1 MALLSSIEDFM
12 TPLLA
17 GNRPACRELVQRE
30 LEASKDATAIH
41 EELIWPAM
49 ERVERLYRTDRINA
63 AAEHMAIRIL
73 RMIADQLQARMP
85 IAPGSGRR
93 VIVACA
99 DGEPEELGAQITV
112 DMFEARGWQVFFLGG
127 GVPNDEILTLIGQLR
142 PDLLLIFG
150 TQPQGV
156 PGVRKLVD
164 LIRDVGVHPTM
175 NIMVSGGVFNRADGL
190 WKEVNADIFA
200 KNATQAIPLAEA
212 SKPREAVLA
221 KSGAPKRRRR
231 RRRVSEAEPVEV

>member
-1 MALLSSIEDFM
+1 MALLSSVEDFM

-17 GNRPACRELVQRE
+17 GNRPACREIIQRE
-30 LEASKDATAIH
+30 LEAATDPTVLH

-49 ERVERLYRTDRINA
+49 ERVERLFRTDRINA
-63 AAEHMAIRIL
+63 AAEHMAVRIL
-73 RMIADQLQARMP
+73 RMVADQLQTRIP
-85 IAPGSGRR
+85 VAPSTGRR

-112 DMFEARGWQVFFLGG
+112 DLFESRGWQVFFLGG

-190 WKEVNADIFA
+190 WKEVNADLFA
-200 KNATQAIPLAEA
+200 KNASQAIPLAEA
-212 SKPREAVLA
+212 SKPREAVLSKA
-221 KSGAPKRRRR
+221 GAPKRRRR
-231 RRRVSEAEPVEV
+231 RRRVNEPETVEV